1 MELEKK
7 KVVHI
12 TYDHINQRYEGWDG
26 RKVVYT
32 NNLELWEASSN
43 NQNIVYSE
51 SNNERRTAH

>member
-12 TYDHINQRYEGWDG
+12 TYDRINQRYEGWDG
-26 RKVVYT
+26 LRVVYT

-51 SNNERRTAH
+51 KQS